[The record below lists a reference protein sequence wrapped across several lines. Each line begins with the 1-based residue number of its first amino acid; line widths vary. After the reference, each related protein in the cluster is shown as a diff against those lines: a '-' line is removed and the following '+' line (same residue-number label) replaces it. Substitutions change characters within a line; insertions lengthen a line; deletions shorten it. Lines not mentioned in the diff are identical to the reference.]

1 MNIYQRI
8 NEVRKEV
15 SEIEKKEHAT
25 RHDQL
30 IYSIR
35 PALIDAGIVITQSLV
50 DRCLIT
56 QPENARA
63 LYESVEKMIE
73 PGVYSATYE
82 IKFTNIDDPNDFINI
97 KVEAIASD
105 ELQNCHHLT
114 GSTMSYAYKYA
125 ILKTFTLETAET
137 MASEA
142 IILNDS
148 IATQKQ
154 KEYLIQLLNY
164 REESSGN
171 LCKELD
177 ISNFDSMTLDQ
188 YNRALSFLTRTT
200 E

>member
-56 QPENARA
+56 Q
-63 LYESVEKMIE
+63 ESVEKMIE